1 MDLPAAWAL
10 HAKTMNNKNVLT
22 AKGIGKVV
30 KSGASDLV
38 ILRDIELEITRGEAV
53 AVVGASGSGKST
65 LLAILAGLDT
75 PSAGR
80 VEIDGADLFALDV
93 DARARLRALQ
103 VGFVFQSF
111 QLLPGYTALENVMLP
126 LELADH
132 PEAEKLS
139 SEILDRVGLG
149 ERLNHY
155 PKHLSG
161 GEQQR
166 VALARDWRAGELR
179 VLAAALVIAVASVTS
194 VAFFGDRV
202 SQALLRD
209 AHQLLGADL
218 ALQSDHPWK
227 AQVAEQITGE
237 GLQLAQAANFIS
249 MAFHGDRNALA
260 GVKGVTENYPLRGKL
275 RIAPDVPVER
285 GPARGTVWL
294 EERLISSLNAPVG
307 SRIRLGRADFEVAAV
322 LTLERARRFLAL
334 TALLAAVLAGVAIA
348 LGTRRF
354 VERHLDGCAVM
365 RCLGATQ
372 RQLVALYGLEF
383 ALLGIAACAVGVVL
397 GYAAQLGIAAFLA
410 GLLQA
415 ELPPPGLLPALQGFL
430 VGLVLLLG
438 FALPPLLQLKNVPAV
453 RVIRREG
460 GAPKGSALAA
470 YALGMGVLAALLI
483 WQAGDLTLGGYVVGG
498 FTVAVLVF
506 FALSWFFLRLLT
518 NRSLL
523 KFVKNRS
530 VRYGVANLRRH
541 ARGNAVQVASLAL
554 GLTAVLLLTFTR
566 HDLVEA
572 WRRSAPPDAPNRF
585 LLGVQPDQLAQVR
598 QFLEGKGIGKA
609 DLYPMVRGRVVALN
623 GKPVSEADYTEE
635 RARRLI
641 EREFNLSYMDSLP
654 GHNQIVAGRWLDPNR
669 DEISIEEGIT
679 KTLGWKLGDE
689 LTINVGGES
698 FSARITSLRKL
709 RWDSMKVNFFVIAPP
724 RLLAPYP
731 ASFISAFRVEPGGE
745 EAMNELAARFPN
757 LTVVDVGAAVR
768 QAQAVIDSLITA
780 VEIVFVFALLG
791 GLLVLYSALVAT
803 EDERRREAAVMRVY
817 GASRAQ
823 VTGAQRAEF
832 LAMGAIAGLLATLGA
847 AAIGQLLAR
856 RVFELDLPPSLA
868 LWIAGPL
875 AGIALLSLNAWLSSR
890 KVLRVSPAL
899 TLRDSV

>member
-1 MDLPAAWAL
+1 
-10 HAKTMNNKNVLT
+10 
-22 AKGIGKVV
+22 
-30 KSGASDLV
+30 
-38 ILRDIELEITRGEAV
+38 
-53 AVVGASGSGKST
+53 
-65 LLAILAGLDT
+65 
-75 PSAGR
+75 
-80 VEIDGADLFALDV
+80 
-93 DARARLRALQ
+93 
-103 VGFVFQSF
+103 
-111 QLLPGYTALENVMLP
+111 ML
-126 LELADH
+126 
-132 PEAEKLS
+132 
-139 SEILDRVGLG
+139 G
-149 ERLNHY
+149 
-155 PKHLSG
+155 
-161 GEQQR
+161 
-166 VALARDWRAGELR
+166 RDWRAGELR

-294 EERLISSLNAPVG
+294 EERLVSALGAPVG

-322 LTLERARRFLAL
+322 LTLEPERSANFFNIAPRLMMNLADVPATALIQTGSRVWYYLYAAGAPEKIRTFEKSVSLERGQRVDNLESGRPEVRASIERARRFLAL

-372 RQLVALYGLEF
+372 RQLVALYGFEF
-383 ALLGIAACAVGVVL
+383 ALLGIAACAIGVVL

-415 ELPPPGLLPALQGFL
+415 ALPPPGPLPALQGFL

-453 RVIRREG
+453 RVIRRES
-460 GAPKGSALAA
+460 GAPRGSALAA
-470 YALGMGVLAALLI
+470 YALGMAVLAALLI
-483 WQAGDLTLGGYVVGG
+483 WQAGDLTLGSYVVGG
-498 FTVAVLVF
+498 FTAAVLVF
-506 FALSWFFLRLLT
+506 FALSWLFLRLLT

-523 KFVKNRS
+523 KFFKNRS
-530 VRYGVANLRRH
+530 VRYGIANLRRH

-585 LLGVQPDQLAQVR
+585 LLGVQPDQLAQVK
-598 QFLEGKGIGKA
+598 QFLEEKGIGRA

-623 GKPVSEADYTEE
+623 GKPVGEADYTEE

-654 GHNQIVAGRWLDPNR
+654 GHNQIVAGRWLDPKR
-669 DEISIEEGIT
+669 DEISVEEGIAR
-679 KTLGWKLGDE
+679 TLGWKLGDE

-731 ASFISAFRVEPGGE
+731 ASFISAFRVAPGSE
-745 EAMNELAARFPN
+745 QAMNELAARFPN
-757 LTVVDVGAAVR
+757 LTIVDVGAAVR

-780 VEIVFVFALLG
+780 VEIVFLFALLG

>member
-1 MDLPAAWAL
+1 
-10 HAKTMNNKNVLT
+10 
-22 AKGIGKVV
+22 
-30 KSGASDLV
+30 
-38 ILRDIELEITRGEAV
+38 
-53 AVVGASGSGKST
+53 
-65 LLAILAGLDT
+65 
-75 PSAGR
+75 
-80 VEIDGADLFALDV
+80 
-93 DARARLRALQ
+93 
-103 VGFVFQSF
+103 
-111 QLLPGYTALENVMLP
+111 ML
-126 LELADH
+126 
-132 PEAEKLS
+132 
-139 SEILDRVGLG
+139 G
-149 ERLNHY
+149 
-155 PKHLSG
+155 
-161 GEQQR
+161 
-166 VALARDWRAGELR
+166 RDWRAGELR

-194 VAFFGDRV
+194 VAFFGERV

-322 LTLERARRFLAL
+322 LTLEPERSANFFNIAPRLMMNLADVPATGLIQTGSRVWYYLYAAGAPEKIRTFEKSVSLERGQRVDNLESGRPEVRASIERARRFLAL

-372 RQLVALYGLEF
+372 RQLVALYGFEF

-460 GAPKGSALAA
+460 GAPKGSAMAA
-470 YALGMGVLAALLI
+470 YALGMAVLAALLI
-483 WQAGDLTLGGYVVGG
+483 WQAGDLTLGSYVVGG
-498 FTVAVLVF
+498 FTAAVLVF
-506 FALSWFFLRLLT
+506 FAFSWFFLRLLT

-530 VRYGVANLRRH
+530 VRYGIANLKRH

-585 LLGVQPDQLAQVR
+585 LLGVQPDQLAQVK
-598 QFLEGKGIGKA
+598 QFLEEKRIGKA

-654 GHNQIVAGRWLDPNR
+654 GHNQIVAGRWFDPKR
-669 DEISIEEGIT
+669 DEISVEEGIA

-745 EAMNELAARFPN
+745 EALNELAARFPN
-757 LTVVDVGAAVR
+757 LTIVDVGAAVR

-780 VEIVFVFALLG
+780 VEIVFLFALLG